1 MLRQTVYLGLESH
14 EFVAARTELT
24 LSLSQIASPRTDLG
38 LKLPAQE
45 DQDDH
50 RNNDREHEY
59 DKHSYVLFHSAASP
73 AAM

>member
-45 DQDDH
+45 DQDYD
-50 RNNDREHEY
+50 RNDCEHEH
-59 DKHSYVLFHSAASP
+59 DKDNNVVHSAPPP